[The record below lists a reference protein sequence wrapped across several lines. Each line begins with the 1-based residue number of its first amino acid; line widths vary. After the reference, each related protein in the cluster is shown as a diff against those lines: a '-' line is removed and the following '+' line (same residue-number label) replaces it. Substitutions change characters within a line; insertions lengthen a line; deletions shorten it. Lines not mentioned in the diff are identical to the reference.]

1 MPQSIAD
8 FHGQKGN
15 EQPHQQEEHQTGQTG
30 RAARWRGS
38 GIHGEISL
46 RFRAAA
52 GHGGEEGATIT
63 QMLGKSPDFITFR
76 NFFWPVGASFAR
88 LTL

>member
-8 FHGQKGN
+8 LHRQKGN
-15 EQPHQQEEHQTGQTG
+15 QQTQQQQEHQTGQTG
-30 RAARWRGS
+30 RAARWRRS
-38 GIHGEISL
+38 GIHGEI
-46 RFRAAA
+46 RFKFRAAA

-63 QMLGKSPDFITFR
+63 QMPGKSPNFLNFR
-76 NFFWPVGASFAR
+76 NFFWPVCVSFSR